1 MNKTESRRFARWL
14 AISLPLL
21 LAGACTIKKTTSP
34 TDGQGGESGQAGDG
48 AQAGSSGSDS
58 GGEATAG
65 QAGARAGSGGN
76 QAGGEAGQAGD
87 GQAGATSCAD
97 VTESGSCEDADL
109 VFCRQGVVT
118 TIDCASVGADCQVVD
133 GRASCVEPDRVLSC
147 GDLTALGSCESAK
160 LLYCDQ
166 SGLASVP
173 REIDCA
179 AYGQTCDPTGASDGG
194 ALCVPYG
201 ECPSNLDESGACD
214 GNILRFCDADEL
226 YVFDCG
232 VDECKTVDGF
242 SDCYMAA
249 VTTGCE
255 GETAQGRCDGQVSV
269 RCVGNTVLQE
279 DCEALGLACVT
290 GTDGT
295 SCQPGE
301 CPASCPDGYSC
312 QSGRCLAPTDT
323 TRDWTIAVYM
333 VGDNNLSDAAWMDL
347 NEMELVGSS
356 AKVQVVTETEFSP
369 RYSVLTP
376 ETYQTGVYRMSI
388 TSDSSTSEVTSL
400 QEASNLG
407 NLNMSAP
414 DTLADF
420 VRWSAREYP
429 AKQFALVL
437 WDHGMGYQG
446 GFYDSGVANESL
458 TLREIVDGIRD
469 SGVHPDLVAFDAC
482 LMGMHEVALAL
493 RGVADVLVGSEEIEP
508 GNGYPYDSIL
518 AKLVDTPT
526 QSPIDLGTTIVDEY
540 ADWFA
545 DGYKSR
551 SVTNS
556 VIDLSKVEAAND
568 QLASLSQT
576 LVQEMSQRRVEVRSA
591 LNSSDVLRFTL
602 SDSADLGGVLGSLS
616 QLGGSLG
623 TAADDV
629 STWFENSSLV
639 VHQRA
644 IHDVAAATGLAL
656 YLPDTRSGSYSTAT
670 FDAYRDATSFLPL
683 QAWQAA
689 ISNLL
694 TAQEPPAEPGTGA
707 TNAFSVILSWA
718 DTPDGNSSD
727 ADLDLYVYEPSGE
740 FAVAANGTVSE
751 NGLLSG
757 DSYDTEIA
765 RESYELSPEHQSG
778 TYIVLVHFYDGPD
791 GQKAYPRLQL
801 FREDL
806 PGGSRTYVRGK
817 VVDRELVE
825 YPMDNSTPLET
836 MIDESNFEQVVNL
849 EFSNIWYAL
858 TIEVD

>member
-1 MNKTESRRFARWL
+1 MNLTQSRGTTRWL
-14 AISLPLL
+14 AGALSLL
-21 LAGACTIKKTTSP
+21 LAGACTIKKTSP
-34 TDGQGGESGQAGDG
+34 ADGQGGEAGLAGAG
-48 AQAGSSGSDS
+48 AQAASSGS
-58 GGEATAG
+58 
-65 QAGARAGSGGN
+65 QAA
-76 QAGGEAGQAGD
+76 GEAGQAGD
-87 GQAGATSCAD
+87 GQAGAQAGSSGSQAAGEAGQAGATSCGD
-97 VTESGSCEDADL
+97 VTEVGSCEDADL
-109 VFCRQGVVT
+109 VYCRQGVVT
-118 TIDCASVGADCQVVD
+118 TVDCASVGANCQIVD

-147 GDLTALGSCESAK
+147 GDLTALGTCENAK
-160 LLYCDQ
+160 LRYCDK
-166 SGLASVP
+166 SGLASMP

-201 ECPSNLDESGACD
+201 ECPSGLDENGACD
-214 GNILRFCDADEL
+214 GNTLRFCDAGDL
-226 YVFDCG
+226 YAFDCG

-242 SDCYMAA
+242 SDCYMTA
-249 VTTGCE
+249 VTVGCE
-255 GETAQGRCDGQVSV
+255 GETAQGRCDGQTSV
-269 RCVGNTVLQE
+269 RCVGNTVLRE
-279 DCEALGLACVT
+279 DCETLGLSCVSD
-290 GTDGT
+290 TDGT

-312 QSGRCLAPTDT
+312 QSGRCQPPADT

-347 NEMELVGSS
+347 NEMELVGST
-356 AKVQVVTETEFSP
+356 AKVQVVTEAEFSP

-376 ETYQTGVYRMSI
+376 EIYQTGVYRMPI
-388 TSDSSTSEVTSL
+388 ISDSNANEVTSL
-400 QEASNLG
+400 REASDLG

-420 VRWSAREYP
+420 IRWSAQTYP
-429 AKQFALVL
+429 ARQFALVL

-446 GFYDSGVANESL
+446 GFYDSGIANESL
-458 TLREIVDGIRD
+458 TLHEIVDGIRD
-469 SGVHPDLVAFDAC
+469 SGVHPDVVAFDAC

-493 RGVADVLVGSEEIEP
+493 RGVANVLVGSEEIEP
-508 GNGYPYDSIL
+508 GNGYPYDTIL
-518 AKLVDTPT
+518 TKLQDTPT
-526 QSPIDLGTTIVDEY
+526 QSPSELGTTIVDEY
-540 ADWFA
+540 ANWFE

-556 VIDLSKVEAAND
+556 VIDLSKTEDAND
-568 QLASLSQT
+568 QLARFSQT
-576 LVQEMSQRRVEVRSA
+576 LVQEMSQRRVEVRNA

-602 SDSADLGGVLGSLS
+602 SDSADFGSMLGSLS

-623 TAADDV
+623 AAADDM
-629 STWFENSSLV
+629 STWFGDSSLV

-644 IHDVAAATGLAL
+644 IHDMAAATGLAL
-656 YLPDTRSGSYSTAT
+656 YLPDTRSGSYSTSA

-689 ISNLL
+689 ISSLL

-718 DTPDGNSSD
+718 DSPDGISSD
-727 ADLDLYVYEPSGE
+727 ADLDLYVYEPNGE

-778 TYIVLVHFYDGPD
+778 TYIVLVHFYDGPSD
-791 GQKAYPRLQL
+791 QRAYPRLQL
-801 FREDL
+801 FRDDL

-836 MIDESNFEQVVNL
+836 MIDESNFGQVVNL

-858 TIEVD
+858 TVEVD